1 MNTKKSKFSRFETK
15 VKLSI
20 MLMLLLMV
28 LSNFMASY
36 LFQYTRDLLIS
47 YNSNKQRQTA
57 LIFKNYLLNASDK
70 QKALYFINN
79 HLSDEDMT
87 SAEVIN
93 RDDFESANIKPGK
106 LNKSYIRSCFRNR
119 EFYIYQPT
127 KELQLSYIP
136 LELSTDGEVNSI
148 LVVKN
153 RIKWF
158 NHLMKVANWNDWL
171 RLASVISVLIFGILI
186 IRMITKPYRNVR
198 SLAGVVF
205 DKEISDDDDPEYIEK
220 VFDYILNEVK
230 KKESELRDMV
240 IKNDHRDLGL
250 TGSYEYVF
258 GGISSGL
265 ILCDRDGLIIR
276 FNPAASEVLDT
287 DSDSSI
293 GKHYTEALEHLPD
306 IKFLIG
312 NALKHGK
319 TYSRVEIRLFGA
331 SGNEKLIGAT
341 SSIIKNSRNEV
352 MGMAILLIDLTRIKR
367 MEEESSYRDKMAAL
381 GEMSAGM
388 AHEIRNSA
396 AAIVGFGR
404 LISKFAQEPERV
416 QNLSNDIIR
425 ESEEM
430 EAFMKKFLSFA
441 RPLEIDINEINLN
454 SLLDE
459 CIEKSQMS
467 FPQVDIRKRI
477 LDRNLTV
484 HADYNLIKQCILNLI
499 YNACDA
505 VDGKGDIVVK
515 VSPYISNL
523 SHIIESHSDRCVKIM
538 VADNGVGIDAEAK
551 EKIFYPFF
559 TRKDKGSGLGLA
571 IVKKI
576 IAHHNGIVRVH
587 SREDRGTIFT
597 IILPIGFPAKQE
609 VVTTQSYAH

>member
-1 MNTKKSKFSRFETK
+1 MNGKKSKFSRFETK

-57 LIFKNYLLNASDK
+57 LILKNYLLNASDQ

-79 HLSDEDMT
+79 HLNDDDMT
-87 SAEVIN
+87 SVEVIN
-93 RDDFESANIKPGK
+93 RDDFESANVKPGK
-106 LNKSYIRSCFRNR
+106 LSKSYIRNCFRNR

-153 RIKWF
+153 QITWF

-220 VFDYILNEVK
+220 VFDYVLNEVK
-230 KKESELRDMV
+230 KKESELRNMV
-240 IKNDHRDLGL
+240 IKNDHKDLGL

-265 ILCDRDGLIIR
+265 ILCDRDGLIVR
-276 FNPAASEVLDT
+276 FNPSASEVLET

-293 GKHYTEALEHLPD
+293 GKHYTEALVNLPD

-312 NALKHGK
+312 NALKHGR
-319 TYSRVEIRLFGA
+319 TYSRVEIKLSGA

-341 SSIIKNSRNEV
+341 SSIIKNSRQEV
-352 MGMAILLIDLTRIKR
+352 MGMAILLIDLTRIKK
-367 MEEESSYRDKMAAL
+367 MEKEASYRDKMASL

-404 LISKFAQEPERV
+404 LLNKFAEEPERV
-416 QNLSNDIIR
+416 INLSNDIIR

-430 EAFMKKFLSFA
+430 EGFMRKFLSFA
-441 RPLEIDINEINLN
+441 RPLEIDSDEINLN
-454 SLLDE
+454 TLIGE
-459 CIEKSQMS
+459 CMERVRVIY
-467 FPQVDIRKRI
+467 PQAIIRKRASDGD
-477 LDRNLTV
+477 LLV
-484 HADYNLIKQCILNLI
+484 HADSKLIKQCILNLL
-499 YNACDA
+499 YNACEA
-505 VDGKGDIVVK
+505 VGGEGNIQVK
-515 VSPYISNL
+515 TSAYTSSL
-523 SHIIESHSDRCVKIM
+523 SHIIESHTDKCVKIM

-551 EKIFYPFF
+551 KKIFYPFF
-559 TRKDKGSGLGLA
+559 TNKDKGSGLGLA

-587 SREDRGTIFT
+587 SREGRGTIST
-597 IILPIGFPAKQE
+597 IILPVGSPAIKD
-609 VVTTQSYAH
+609 VDPRPLAVS